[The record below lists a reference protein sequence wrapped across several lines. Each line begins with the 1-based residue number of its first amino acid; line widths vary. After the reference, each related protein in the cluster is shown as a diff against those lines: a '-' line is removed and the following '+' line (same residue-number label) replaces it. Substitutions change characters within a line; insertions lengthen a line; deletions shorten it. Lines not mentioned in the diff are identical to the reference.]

1 MLPGVTRLLLAT
13 SGFMVACILSGC
25 ANPAELEVTDLQTGW
40 LDVGLDELG
49 QNKLVPIASFR
60 LKNVGLE
67 PVQTVQVTGVFRRC
81 EVIYEG
87 QVPPDDP
94 ASPANPETG
103 TCIGEDRE
111 WGSTLIR
118 GAIGREGLE
127 PGAEAGP
134 FTMENKLGYTGVQ
147 PQAEM
152 LGHRD
157 FVNVKIELF
166 IKHLSDQWAPL
177 NEFQVERQLLT
188 Q

>member
-1 MLPGVTRLLLAT
+1 MLQGMARLLLAT
-13 SGFMVACILSGC
+13 LGLSVMLILSGC
-25 ANPAELEVTDLQTGW
+25 SNPAELEVTGLQTGW

-49 QNKLVPIASFR
+49 QNKLVPVVSFR
-60 LKNVGLE
+60 LKNVGLDSDR
-67 PVQTVQVTGVFRRC
+67 TVQVTGVFRRC

-87 QVPPDDP
+87 QDPPENP
-94 ASPANPETG
+94 TSPANVETG

-134 FTMENKLGYTGVQ
+134 FTMENKLGYTGLQ

-157 FVNVKIELF
+157 FVNVKVELF
-166 IKHLSDQWAPL
+166 MKHLSDQWAPL
-177 NEFQVERQLLT
+177 NEFPVDRQLLT

>member
-1 MLPGVTRLLLAT
+1 MARLLLAT
-13 SGFMVACILSGC
+13 LGLSVMLILSGC
-25 ANPAELEVTDLQTGW
+25 SNPAELEVTGLQTGW

-49 QNKLVPIASFR
+49 QNKLVPVVSFR
-60 LKNVGLE
+60 LKNVGLDS
-67 PVQTVQVTGVFRRC
+67 VRTVQVTGVFRRC

-87 QVPPDDP
+87 QDPPENP
-94 ASPANPETG
+94 TSPANVETG

-111 WGSTLIR
+111 WGSTLFR

-134 FTMENKLGYTGVQ
+134 FTMENKLGYTGLQ

-157 FVNVKIELF
+157 FVNVKVELF
-166 IKHLSDQWAPL
+166 MKHLSDQWAPL
-177 NEFQVERQLLT
+177 NEFPVDRQLLT